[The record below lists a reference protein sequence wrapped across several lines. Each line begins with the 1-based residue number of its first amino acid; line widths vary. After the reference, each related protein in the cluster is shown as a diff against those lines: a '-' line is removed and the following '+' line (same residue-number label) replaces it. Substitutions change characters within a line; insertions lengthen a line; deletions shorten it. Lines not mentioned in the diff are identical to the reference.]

1 MGSAASTAAVPV
13 LGRRAVVAGAFAACA
28 ITTPAAARP
37 PPDHVSVTVSAA
49 AVPVAPDRRAAF
61 ALAALRAVPD
71 VVCLGVTVVAT
82 PAGPRPSDAILVEG
96 DAMASTGQPLRL
108 VQWLWWRQDGRTVR
122 VLLIAARDRVTS
134 ARAAVAAA
142 LA

>member
-1 MGSAASTAAVPV
+1 MASTAAFASVPV
-13 LGRRAVVAGAFAACA
+13 LGRRAVVAGAFWACT

-37 PPDHVSVTVSAA
+37 PPAHVSVTVSAA

-61 ALAALRAVPD
+61 ALAALRAVAD
-71 VVCLGVTVVAT
+71 VVCFGVTVVAT
-82 PAGPRPSDAILVEG
+82 PLGSGSSNAILVEG

-108 VQWLWWRQDGRTVR
+108 AQWLWWRQDGRTVR
-122 VLLIAARDRVTS
+122 VLLIAACDRVAP